1 MKYLLLD
8 GFPRGLDAR
17 KFNLSAPPGTLVELT
32 NGHLTNGGEIEKR
45 KAFVEFADVT
55 TTETGAEATT
65 GVRTF
70 GIQET
75 SVGVTVFG
83 SALPFGTSPT
93 LSQPV
98 LSAAMP
104 SGVTYQQLQHPA
116 VTDGVTYDK
125 TKHALTAVRSS
136 CVYGGSIAALATFA
150 DGTAFGYYN
159 GALIRDFTDGL
170 RMAHLDNTVKLATAL
185 TEMVNRSEDYT
196 AVQLANPND
205 HKVNI
210 TGQPA
215 VVYDL
220 ITGADSD
227 LGVIAAAKSSDPTPA
242 TAGAQ
247 AVAGFTVVSG
257 SSGTVTVATTGR
269 ERASNVAIL
278 TIGSHNLIAGTRV
291 TVTGLGGTGYNQASV
306 LLTAVTATTISYAN
320 TGSTENGG
328 APGTPVAD
336 TGGTVAIHSQIVK
349 VEVGPV
355 GALVTIT
362 NGSVDWTTSNEVTA
376 AAIAASINTATSSPD
391 YTATASGSGVELR
404 AALSVGDTPN
414 NFEVKVTAAGR
425 VCAGRSQFQVLTTVA
440 FTNAVCHINGVNISG
455 TVNWTTSASAT
466 ATAIA
471 AAINAGTNLG
481 ATPHGYVACATG
493 AIITICKAVTSS
505 SDTPVPIYFVTDPA
519 GGIIEVD
526 TGTGSLGTLEVTIFV
541 TSTVKK
547 TILQVSGYWAWVHYI
562 TVLVRNGLSPQ
573 EPVWQGATVN
583 RIDASH
589 FYVYNGTS
597 YLQPSPPRIRCSV
610 TDASGTVYSNY
621 LV

>member
-17 KFNLSAPPGTLVELT
+17 KFNLSAPPGTLVELH

-45 KAFVEFADVT
+45 KAFVSYAVVT
-55 TTETGAEATT
+55 TTETGAQATA

-70 GIQET
+70 GMQET
-75 SVGVTVFG
+75 GVGLTVFG
-83 SALPFGTSPT
+83 SALPYGTSPT

-98 LSAAMP
+98 LAAAMP
-104 SGVTYQQLQHPA
+104 TGVTYQQLKHPA

-125 TKHALTAVRSS
+125 TKHAMTGVSAS
-136 CVYGGSIAALATFA
+136 CVYGGRIAALATFA
-150 DGTAFGYYN
+150 DGTAFGYYD

-170 RMAHLDNTVKLATAL
+170 RMAHLDTTVKLATAL
-185 TEMVNRSEDYT
+185 TEMVNRSDDYT

-220 ITGADSD
+220 SPNTDSPA
-227 LGVIAAAKSSDPTPA
+227 GSISASKSSDPTEA
-242 TAGAQ
+242 TDGAQ
-247 AVAGFTVVSG
+247 AVAGFTVVAG
-257 SSGTVTVATTGR
+257 NSGTVTVATTQ
-269 ERASNVAIL
+269 RARTSNVATL

-291 TVTGLGGTGYNQASV
+291 TVTGLGGTGYNAASV
-306 LLTAVTATTISYAN
+306 ILTTVAATTISYAN
-320 TGSTENGG
+320 TGSDE
-328 APGTPVAD
+328 GTTAD
-336 TGGTVAIHSQIVK
+336 TGGTVAIHSQVVK
-349 VEVGPV
+349 VEVNG
-355 GALVTIT
+355 VTIT
-362 NGSVDWTTSNEVTA
+362 NGAVDWTTSNEVTA
-376 AAIAASINTATSSPD
+376 AAVAASINTATSSPE

-404 AALSVGDTPN
+404 AALAVGDTPN
-414 NFEVKVTAAGR
+414 NYEVKVTTAGR
-425 VCAGRSQFQVLTTVA
+425 VCAGRAAFQVLTTVA
-440 FTNAVCHINGVNISG
+440 FTSAQCYINGINIGG

-481 ATPHGYVACATG
+481 ATPHGYTAVANG
-493 AIITICKAVTSS
+493 AVLTICKAVTSS
-505 SDTPVPIYFVTDPA
+505 SDTPVPIYFVTSPA

-526 TGTGSLGTLEVTIFV
+526 TGTGSLGGLEVTILLTGKADFP
-541 TSTVKK
+541 TLRPPRTR
-547 TILQVSGYWAWVHYI
+547 HYI
-562 TVLVRNGLSPQ
+562 TVLVRYGVAPYQ
-573 EPVWQGATVN
+573 EPVWYGGIVS

-589 FYVYNGTS
+589 YSIETLMGGSAPKVYCT
-597 YLQPSPPRIRCSV
+597 V
-610 TDASGTVYSNY
+610 TDAAGTVARSND